1 MNTDQGRAMKTA
13 SGGLMLAMAFAVS
26 GGVAQVPVNVE
37 MPVRVAVAG
46 VPEPG
51 APQVKDGLFEGTEKF
66 AAGAKDVT
74 EVNMDKNMLGMMG
87 GKGAQTEVARKMD
100 FVVVRTYT
108 YEKAGMYRD
117 EDVEVYRK
125 RLQDGNW
132 SCMVHT
138 RDKNGSTDICMR
150 AGADNET
157 HEMVVLTAEPKEL
170 TFVHL
175 KGRMPFADLGKMA
188 PAPPTPP
195 LQPRKP

>member
-1 MNTDQGRAMKTA
+1 MKKT
-13 SGGLMLAMAFAVS
+13 SGGLMLTMVFAA
-26 GGVAQVPVNVE
+26 GGAVAQAPGAMEVRVPVQV
-37 MPVRVAVAG
+37 VAA

-51 APQVKDGLFEGTEKF
+51 SPQVKDGLFEGTEKF

-74 EVNMDKNMLGMMG
+74 EVNMDKNMLGMVG
-87 GKGAQTEVARKMD
+87 GKGAGENMARKMD

-108 YEKAGMYRD
+108 YEKEGMYRD

-125 RLQDGNW
+125 RLRDGNW

-150 AGADNET
+150 SGGDNET
-157 HEMVVLTAEPKEL
+157 HEMVVLTAEAKAL
-170 TFVHL
+170 TFIHL
-175 KGRMPFADLGKMA
+175 KGRMPFSELGKMA
-188 PAPPTPP
+188 PVPPPPPP